1 MTDNEEDGVS
11 AITAIIAALKPLDDT
26 TRLNVIEFVVKQ
38 LGIKL
43 SGRSEPRADVWN
55 SSFPSQITLE
65 EEEEEE
71 EEGND
76 IKDIRSL
83 AEQKQPKTV
92 NDKVAVLAYYLK
104 TLAPQD
110 ERRDYITAED
120 IETYFPGAGFE
131 LPVARMALTNA
142 KNAGYL
148 HAMGSGKYRLNP
160 VGHNLVTHK
169 LPADSGAPPKRVKRR
184 TTKKRR

>member
-1 MTDNEEDGVS
+1 MTDNAEDGVS
-11 AITAIIAALKPLDDT
+11 AITAIITALKPLDET
-26 TRLNVIEFVVKQ
+26 TRLNVLEFVMKQ

-43 SGRSEPRADVWN
+43 SGHNEPRIAVWD
-55 SSFPSQITLE
+55 SGFAPQITRE

-71 EEGND
+71 EEND

-83 AEQKQPKTV
+83 ANQKKPKTV

-104 TLAPQD
+104 TQAPKD

-120 IETYFPGAGFE
+120 IETYFPSADFE
-131 LPVARMALTNA
+131 LPVARMALINA

-148 HAMGSGKYRLNP
+148 HAMGSGKYKLNP

-169 LPADSGAPPKRVKRR
+169 LPGGEGSPPKRTKRR
-184 TTKKRR
+184 TKKKRR

>member
-1 MTDNEEDGVS
+1 MTTDGDDGVS
-11 AITAIIAALKPLDDT
+11 AIQTIIAALKPLDES
-26 TRLNVIEFVVKQ
+26 TRQNVLDFVLKQ

-43 SGRSEPRADVWN
+43 TVDAPPPQHSIFDSDLPL
-55 SSFPSQITLE
+55 TLEEDE

-71 EEGND
+71 HD
-76 IKDIRSL
+76 PKDIRSL
-83 AEQKQPKTV
+83 AEQKKPKTV

-104 TLAPQD
+104 TQAPKE

-120 IETYFPGAGFE
+120 IETYFPSADFE
-131 LPVARMALTNA
+131 LPVARMALINA

-169 LPADSGAPPKRVKRR
+169 LPGDGSPRPKKRR
-184 TTKKRR
+184 GTKKRR